1 MVERM
6 GNRDQLITN
15 MDEKKEVAAV
25 LDIINQN
32 TGDMDWTKINA
43 ISLLL
48 LIKIKIYLWSIIIQP
63 SN

>member
-32 TGDMDWTKINA
+32 TGDMDWTKITA